1 LLPAVK
7 CLSRGP
13 VISQQRLGILN
24 IESQISLYFQLLD
37 SQLQDETK
45 GIQRNQSQSSRG
57 AITARNKNEL
67 KRKREAEEDA
77 ILKKASA
84 ILDKAI
90 NGDDLKVFAEFVASE
105 HRGLRNECV

>member
-7 CLSRGP
+7 CLSCGP
-13 VISQQRLGILN
+13 VISQQRLGTLN
-24 IESQISLYFQLLD
+24 IKSQNALYFQLLD
-37 SQLQDETK
+37 SQLQDETED
-45 GIQRNQSQSSRG
+45 IQHNQSQSSRG
-57 AITARNKNEL
+57 AITPRNKNEL

-90 NGDDLKVFAEFVASE
+90 NSNNSKVFAEFFASE
-105 HRGLRNECV
+105 L